1 MIRIAAFIVSFFAL
15 CSLASAQQYP
25 TKPVRVIFPFAAGGA
40 GDIIARTYGQKFND
54 KFGQLWILDNRGGAG
69 STIGTDAV
77 AKAAPDGYTLL
88 LGTLTFAVSAATYK
102 SLPYDPIRDFS
113 PVAPVGMAVSILAVT
128 PSLPVNS
135 VKEMIALAK
144 EKPGSLTF
152 ASAGA
157 GSTGHLS
164 GELFMRM
171 AGVEIL
177 HVPYQGTGA
186 AMNDLFGGRTQMIFE
201 PMASMLP
208 HVRGGRMR
216 AIAVTTAK
224 RSGAAPDIP
233 SLAEQGLAGFDVAT
247 WYGILAPAGTPIPI
261 VSRLNSAL
269 TEFVLS
275 ADVKEKM
282 AGIGVEPLTM
292 SPVEFSQRIKTDI
305 TRWSE
310 VARTAGVSF

>member
-1 MIRIAAFIVSFFAL
+1 MIHIAAFIVSFFAM

-135 VKEMIALAK
+135 VKEMIAFAK
-144 EKPGSLTF
+144 AKPGTLTF

-247 WYGILAPAGTPIPI
+247 WYGILAPAGTPVPI

-269 TEFVLS
+269 TEFVVS